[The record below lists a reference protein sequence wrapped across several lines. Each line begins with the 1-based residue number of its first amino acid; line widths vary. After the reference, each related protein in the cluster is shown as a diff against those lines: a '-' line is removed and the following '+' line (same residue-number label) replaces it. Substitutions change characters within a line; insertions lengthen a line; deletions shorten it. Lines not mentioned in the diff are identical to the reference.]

1 MTHDRTTPKST
12 HPDVPDS
19 GLSDDLRSFLTNSAP
34 AQQPR
39 TRNLRATF
47 RPVPG
52 VPGVKST
59 GDPGFPGTKAFAAH
73 RPDRRSVGAALAPAR
88 AGTDTSP
95 AAPAGADDPAGRRAA
110 VLEAGRGTA
119 ANQSAQPAAASPGRG
134 NVRGRGGSSK
144 EKQTQADGSEGLN
157 IPIADSIPI
166 GVRATVTD
174 PSHPWHTYAGAII
187 SGPEKYGLGWF
198 GQRLLLDGNNG
209 EAFIRPEQTDW
220 TKKATRRA
228 VALPR
233 EIGKLVPKEETKT
246 PPKIIPSETE
256 RADAR
261 RLFREIGERFNQNRK
276 KSKTAAYAAYRH
288 DLMANLDTLI
298 MGGAL
303 DLKEATTIITNLEQ
317 YTRETEAEST
327 ETPATILGRWLRMDA
342 SELAE
347 LETKV
352 VEETVEETVED
363 EENSEEESGKEEIDE
378 SDTATDPGHAA
389 DSH

>member
-1 MTHDRTTPKST
+1 MDMTHDRTTPKST

-19 GLSDDLRSFLTNSAP
+19 GLSDDLRSFLTDSAP
-34 AQQPR
+34 TKPVRQ
-39 TRNLRATF
+39 RNLRATF
-47 RPVPG
+47 RPVPDL
-52 VPGVKST
+52 T
-59 GDPGFPGTKAFAAH
+59 LDPGFPGTKAFAAH
-73 RPDRRSVGAALAPAR
+73 RPDRRSAGAALAPAR
-88 AGTDTSP
+88 AGEHQAP
-95 AAPAGADDPAGRRAA
+95 AAPARADNPAGRRAA
-110 VLEAGRGTA
+110 VLEAGRGA
-119 ANQSAQPAAASPGRG
+119 AADRAAQPAAASPGRG
-134 NVRGRGGSSK
+134 RVRGRGGSPK
-144 EKQTQADGSEGLN
+144 KKQAQADGAEGLN

-166 GVRATVTD
+166 GVRVTVTD
-174 PSHPWHTYAGAII
+174 PSHPWHTYAGAVI
-187 SGPEKYGLGWF
+187 SDPEKYGLGWF

-220 TKKATRRA
+220 TKKAIRRA

-352 VEETVEETVED
+352 VEETVED
-363 EENSEEESGKEEIDE
+363 EENLEEEDSGEEEIDE
-378 SDTATDPGHAA
+378 PDSLPDPSHAA